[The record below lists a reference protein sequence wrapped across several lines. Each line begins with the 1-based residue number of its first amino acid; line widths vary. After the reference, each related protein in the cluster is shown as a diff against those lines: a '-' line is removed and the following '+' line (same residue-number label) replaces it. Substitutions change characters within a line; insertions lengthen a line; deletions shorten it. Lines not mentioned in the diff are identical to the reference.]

1 MYLHKYI
8 CIYNN
13 HICTYTVY
21 TYIYISYVYFFM
33 AARSIVSKHQELPG
47 LYFKGRPFCRRN
59 AFSEVIEAAF
69 SALGK
74 ELEDF
79 DLGG

>member
-1 MYLHKYI
+1 
-8 CIYNN
+8 
-13 HICTYTVY
+13 
-21 TYIYISYVYFFM
+21 M

-79 DLGG
+79 DLGGWVVDYPGFKESVWWSHGKMGPQSIFPRSP

>member
-1 MYLHKYI
+1 
-8 CIYNN
+8 
-13 HICTYTVY
+13 
-21 TYIYISYVYFFM
+21 M

-47 LYFKGRPFCRRN
+47 LYFKGRPFCRRK

-79 DLGG
+79 DLGS